1 MKVRALI
8 SSGIQTMKTFDSG
21 SSRYH
26 ESRLIFTQHGLLIME
41 QNLLANL
48 LIHGLQE
55 SEIGLTKRLI
65 NRIRVDSE
73 RSFVNGN
80 FLIPTAIRY
89 DMLDDSRYNKDRCS
103 IFLGFPYF
111 AVKKQEE
118 EKLGAFSKG
127 ARQHPARTLLQ
138 SRYRLNKTTKRDESQ
153 CITELSGDKLKSCI
167 EAPPDATEHLTR
179 KKVEELIYVPQ
190 LWTLIIGLG

>member
-1 MKVRALI
+1 
-8 SSGIQTMKTFDSG
+8 MKTFDSR

-26 ESRLIFTQHGLLIME
+26 ESHLILTRHGLLIME

-48 LIHGLQE
+48 LVHGLQE

-65 NRIRVDSE
+65 NRIRLVSE
-73 RSFVNGN
+73 RSFVNGK

-89 DMLDDSRYNKDRCS
+89 DTLDDSRYNKDKCS
-103 IFLGFPYF
+103 IFLSFPYF

-118 EKLGAFSKG
+118 QKQGAFGKG
-127 ARQHPARTLLQ
+127 ASQHPARTLLQ
-138 SRYRLNKTTKRDESQ
+138 SRYRLNKTTERDESQ

-167 EAPPDATEHLTR
+167 KAPPSATEHLTR

-190 LWTLIIGLG
+190 LWTLIIGLGRDSQQTILK